1 MRSCFVVSCAAVM
14 VLLLLGTGGASSPMD
29 SVVWQ
34 TPYDNF
40 SGSSLNTAL
49 WTVESSNGT
58 LTTGTGGLTLT
69 PTSLSGSGK
78 NEVTIDATLVIN
90 NGAFFAAL
98 VPFSI
103 TTSGAG
109 SGGLA
114 GFGLSLQSNDYSSDE
129 YSSWFNANNF
139 QRSGST
145 YNGTFFLSETDAN
158 NVTTN
163 FTTTSTSVTQG
174 ELGLIYSGGMI
185 TTYYNNGTGW
195 QQLGAPDS
203 TAGWTGPLKF
213 ELDTTIDNSGSLTAV
228 VQDVQFGNSTAVPE
242 PTTMLLL
249 GCGLF
254 GLGIVGRK
262 IKK

>member
-1 MRSCFVVSCAAVM
+1 MR
-14 VLLLLGTGGASSPMD
+14 
-29 SVVWQ
+29 
-34 TPYDNF
+34 
-40 SGSSLNTAL
+40 
-49 WTVESSNGT
+49 
-58 LTTGTGGLTLT
+58 
-69 PTSLSGSGK
+69 
-78 NEVTIDATLVIN
+78 TIL
-90 NGAFFAAL
+90 
-98 VPFSI
+98 
-103 TTSGAG
+103 
-109 SGGLA
+109 
-114 GFGLSLQSNDYSSDE
+114 
-129 YSSWFNANNF
+129 

-185 TTYYNNGTGW
+185 TTYYNDGTGW

>member
-49 WTVESSNGT
+49 WYSSGT
-58 LTTGTGGLTLT
+58 TLSTGAGGLTLT
-69 PTSLSGSGK
+69 PTFLSSSSENDVGIEAKLTVNS
-78 NEVTIDATLVIN
+78 
-90 NGAFFAAL
+90 GAFFAAQ

-103 TTSGAG
+103 TTATPG
-109 SGGLA
+109 SGGAVTL
-114 GFGLSLQSNDYSSDE
+114 GIYLQSNDYSMTGGMD
-129 YSSWFNANNF
+129 WVKANN
-139 QRSGST
+139 SSMGGTT
-145 YNGTFFLSETDAN
+145 YNGTYFVTAENVGTAFET
-158 NVTTN
+158 
-163 FTTTSTSVTQG
+163 TSVTQG

-185 TTYYNNGTGW
+185 TDYYNDGTGTGW
-195 QQLGAPDS
+195 QQLGTPLS
-203 TAGWTGPLKF
+203 TTGWTGPLKF
-213 ELDTTIDNSGSLTAV
+213 SLFASIDTSGSLTAV
-228 VQDVQFGNSTAVPE
+228 VQDVQFGDSTAVPE
-242 PTTMLLL
+242 PATMLLL

-262 IKK
+262 IKN